1 LKYRGVAVERKEA
14 VMWTFDG
21 EEWTEEGAAQNNE
34 RKPETS
40 LPPKWDETMPE
51 LQVIEHIPSTTRRI
65 NYVPLPLP

>member
-1 LKYRGVAVERKEA
+1 MERKEA

-21 EEWTEEGAAQNNE
+21 EEWTDEGGAQSSE

-40 LPPKWDETMPE
+40 LPPKWDEIPE
-51 LQVIEHIPSTTRRI
+51 LQVIEIEHTPTKTPRI

>member
-1 LKYRGVAVERKEA
+1 MAVAVERKEA

-21 EEWTEEGAAQNNE
+21 EEWTEEGGAQNTG

-40 LPPKWDETMPE
+40 LPPRWEETMPE
-51 LQVIEHIPSTTRRI
+51 LQVIEIEHVPPTTTRI